1 MLAEITFAPQA
12 SRHSHANEELEALT
26 TFTKHLF
33 NIIIILSIESVHH
46 VVAYPTVQ
54 HEHRS
59 LRIGVRF
66 LSRWWSAL
74 MWGCGVSKLSLL
86 SSRSTPNVGQRQQ
99 TQKTQ
104 SDVEDGELVERRKP
118 NSE

>member
-46 VVAYPTVQ
+46 VVAYPTVNMNMDRW
-54 HEHRS
+54 ESVSDS
-59 LRIGVRF
+59 LAAGG
-66 LSRWWSAL
+66 LRW
-74 MWGCGVSKLSLL
+74 CGDAESQ
-86 SSRSTPNVGQRQQ
+86 N
-99 TQKTQ
+99 
-104 SDVEDGELVERRKP
+104 
-118 NSE
+118 